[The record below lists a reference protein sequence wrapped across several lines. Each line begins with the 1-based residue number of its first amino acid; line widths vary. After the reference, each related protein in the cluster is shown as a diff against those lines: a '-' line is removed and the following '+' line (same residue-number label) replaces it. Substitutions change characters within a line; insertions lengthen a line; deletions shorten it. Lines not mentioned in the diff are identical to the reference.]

1 MRKSK
6 ADAQQA
12 GNTIVDPPH
21 DTTPPIATMP
31 RKVNPEAEAEIVL
44 GEGLAGAAPETVM
57 QVRASLPPA
66 PPRFFISGRA
76 KKRMRRLIARA
87 NRLRGVAIDARARS
101 RPTRRAFAGGRIA
114 LGVAIR
120 RRGRRGSAFMR
131 ARAALDPRRLL
142 PRPGVRPFSDHPLL
156 SSGFPFAPLWPP
168 SRRSSRSAPST
179 PSPPPRPSR
188 VRHVPAS
195 RAGRAPPTSRARAP
209 PHTSDRRLSPPDRAE
224 SRCELLAPP
233 NLGGIKKNA
242 RTAVFS
248 AASKPP
254 RSP

>member
-1 MRKSK
+1 MR
-6 ADAQQA
+6 
-12 GNTIVDPPH
+12 
-21 DTTPPIATMP
+21 
-31 RKVNPEAEAEIVL
+31 
-44 GEGLAGAAPETVM
+44 
-57 QVRASLPPA
+57 LPPA

>member
-1 MRKSK
+1 
-6 ADAQQA
+6 
-12 GNTIVDPPH
+12 
-21 DTTPPIATMP
+21 MP

-156 SSGFPFAPLWPP
+156 SSGFPFA
-168 SRRSSRSAPST
+168 RSAHPRAGLQEVLRALPLHHHGPQGYVT
-179 PSPPPRPSR
+179 FPHRARVALPPPCLLY
-188 VRHVPAS
+188 
-195 RAGRAPPTSRARAP
+195 
-209 PHTSDRRLSPPDRAE
+209 TSD
-224 SRCELLAPP
+224 
-233 NLGGIKKNA
+233 
-242 RTAVFS
+242 
-248 AASKPP
+248 AADE
-254 RSP
+254 